1 MSALIKATGISH
13 TFRQGG
19 IEHTVLRSVDL
30 SLCSGEVLFVMGPS
44 GSGKTTLLHII
55 GCLMQPTRGDLK
67 VCNKNVRFL
76 DDEQLTDLRLK
87 HFGFVFQGNALCSAL
102 TAIENVMVPLALLGK
117 SAREARDKARDLLTS
132 VGLNARSEALPGS
145 LSGGEKQRVSIARA
159 LAGDPAFLL
168 ADEPTSA
175 LDSENGP
182 LIVQILRDLAHEQ
195 NRGVVIV
202 THDPRIL
209 SFADRVLFVQDGEVF
224 DKKG

>member
-1 MSALIKATGISH
+1 
-13 TFRQGG
+13 
-19 IEHTVLRSVDL
+19 
-30 SLCSGEVLFVMGPS
+30 MGPS

-67 VCNKNVRFL
+67 VCDKNVRFL